1 MSAFKRDVSIAV
13 NADTKRDMAWRQNG
27 RDMVA
32 AEVEQMLTRRGS
44 QGLPDAMPKTVKA
57 AAAWI
62 LGVLIDPPAEDEGI
76 RRVPAFGGFL
86 WQTPYRDRAVHLAR
100 KFLTMQE
107 ADQAAVMAYARSGIK
122 WRGDDVALLA
132 LLAGERGSQTPVSA
146 AARRWWGFPPGPR
159 CRPMI
164 GRSVPCISPC
174 RMRRSNE

>member
-132 LLAGERGSQTPVSA
+132 LLAGERGKPNARERGSA
-146 AARRWWGFPPGPR
+146 ALVGVSSRTAL
-159 CRPMI
+159 
-164 GRSVPCISPC
+164 SPND
-174 RMRRSNE
+174 RAQRAVHIAMPDAAE